1 MNVAFLLSS
10 IKQRGLFVV
19 LGVDDIFFRLLLI
32 LYLYL
37 LVFLLLSITVS
48 ASGLNVKIRMWRVFM
63 LTDNCAELSSILS
76 RNSSYCAIIITWTII
91 VKTEPSVFKKSNST
105 IYACLQLFL

>member
-10 IKQRGLFVV
+10 VKQRGLFVA
-19 LGVDDIFFRLLLI
+19 LGVVDIFFRLLLI

-63 LTDNCAELSSILS
+63 LTDNCAELSSDLS